1 MKPLRGSAI
10 PNWDALCAVSYAIEM
25 LNVVYKR
32 AGSPTNLLHLLQLC
46 RSSTHQNTI
55 NIIAIL
61 VQVVSTVSPLHVRE
75 LCPGS
80 LQRVQ
85 RARAC
90 RLTPPQ
96 LDSFC
101 SSATS
106 LPPFEQ

>member
-32 AGSPTNLLHLLQLC
+32 ADSPTNLLHLLQLC

-61 VQVVSTVSPLHVRE
+61 VQVVSTVFPLHVRE
-75 LCPGS
+75 LCSGS
-80 LQRVQ
+80 LQHVQ
-85 RARAC
+85 RARVC
-90 RLTPPQ
+90 RLTSDFP
-96 LDSFC
+96 S
-101 SSATS
+101 T
-106 LPPFEQ
+106 